1 MQMHLTALNAKSE
14 PETELAAEFARLF
27 SGEPVEAIEFAF
39 CKWRETSQFFPAI
52 SDLRVLIKRWRTER
66 REGEKH
72 EVEQA
77 EKAAIERAR
86 REGKLV
92 SFAECMQKLREQ
104 LKSIQEPEHERRER
118 AFRLRVRSRRQQ
130 MQHAADAIPTLQLS
144 ESEIRARRQIERAE
158 IDRYNDAQSYREEQG
173 FA

>member
-104 LKSIQEPEHERRER
+104 LKSIPEPEHERRER
-118 AFRLRVRSRRQQ
+118 AFRLRVRQRSTAITMRR
-130 MQHAADAIPTLQLS
+130 AIARSKASHESLFNMFPT
-144 ESEIRARRQIERAE
+144 I
-158 IDRYNDAQSYREEQG
+158 
-173 FA
+173 